1 MRGLDCHDQLQGNAM
16 RLATFNVE
24 NMFDRAKAL
33 NGANWAEGKPA
44 LEAHKELNALFEK
57 PQYSAAGKKR
67 MLKLLEEQGMLK
79 SDEGPLLLLRK
90 IRGQLIKRP
99 RVGEAEIVATGRK
112 SWVGWVELK
121 TEPVNEVATL
131 NTARVL
137 GEIGADVQ
145 AVIEAEDRTTLRLF
159 NQQVLPEVDAQP
171 FEHVMLVDGNDDRGI
186 DVGLLTRKNYSI
198 ASIRSHVDDMD
209 AGGTVFS
216 RDCAEYEI
224 SLPGGDRLWVM
235 VNHFKSKGYGSQAA
249 NDAKRKRQAKRVR
262 ALYDAHLAEGDL
274 LVAVVGDLNEIP
286 ENDPL
291 TPLLRQGSMLKDI
304 SSHPAYDSGGRE
316 GTHGNCG
323 PSAKLDYILLS
334 PELYAKVAAAG
345 VERRGMWGGV
355 NGTLWPHFPE
365 VTNADEAASDHAA
378 LWVDLDL

>member
-1 MRGLDCHDQLQGNAM
+1 M

-33 NGANWAEGKPA
+33 NGKNWAEGKPA
-44 LEAHKELNALFEK
+44 LEAQKELNALFEK
-57 PQYSAAGKKR
+57 PSYSVSDKKK
-67 MLKLLEEQGMLK
+67 MLKLLTDNGLLK
-79 SDEGPLLLLRK
+79 TDDSPLLLLRK

-99 RVGEAEIVATGRK
+99 RVGDAEIVASGRK
-112 SWVGWVELK
+112 SWIGWVELK
-121 TEPVNEVATL
+121 TEPVNETATL

-137 GEIGADVQ
+137 HAMAADVQ

-159 NQQVLPEVDAQP
+159 NAQVIKDIGGRP
-171 FEHVMLVDGNDDRGI
+171 FDHVMLVDGNDERGI
-186 DVGLLTRKNYSI
+186 DVGLMTKSKYPIL
-198 ASIRSHVDDMD
+198 SIRSHVDDTD
-209 AGGTVFS
+209 TKGAIFS

-224 SLPGGDRLWVM
+224 ELSKGKRLWVL

-249 NDAKRKRQAKRVR
+249 NDAKRKRQAQRVR
-262 ALYDAHLAEGDL
+262 ELYDAHLQAGDS

-286 ENDPL
+286 GNGPMD
-291 TPLLRQGSMLKDI
+291 PLLRQGSTLRDI
-304 SSHPAYDSGGRE
+304 SSHPKFDSGGKA

-334 PELYAKVAAAG
+334 PNLYSKVTAAG

-355 NGTLWPHFPE
+355 NGTLWPHFEE
-365 VTNADEAASDHAA
+365 VGNADEAASDHAA
-378 LWVDLDL
+378 LWVDLDI

>member
-1 MRGLDCHDQLQGNAM
+1 M

-44 LEAHKELNALFEK
+44 LEAQKELNTLFEK
-57 PQYSAAGKKR
+57 PSYSAADKKR
-67 MLKLLEEQGMLK
+67 MLKLLTDNGLLK
-79 SDEGPLLLLRK
+79 TDDSPLLILRK

-99 RVGEAEIVATGRK
+99 RVGEAEIVASGRK
-112 SWVGWVELK
+112 SWIGWIELK
-121 TEPVNEVATL
+121 TEPVNETATI

-137 GEIGADVQ
+137 HAIAADVQ

-159 NQQVLPEVDAQP
+159 NEQVLKNVGGKP
-171 FEHVMLVDGNDDRGI
+171 FDHVMLVDGNDERGI
-186 DVGLLTRKNYSI
+186 DVGLMTRAKYPI
-198 ASIRSHVDDMD
+198 LSIRSHVDDTD
-209 AGGTVFS
+209 SKGIIFS

-224 SLPGGDRLWVM
+224 GLPKGKRLWVL
-235 VNHFKSKGYGSQAA
+235 VNHLKSKGYGSQAS
-249 NDAKRKRQAKRVR
+249 NDAKRKRQTQRVR
-262 ALYDAHLAEGDL
+262 ALYDAHLAAGDD

-286 ENDPL
+286 GNGPMD
-291 TPLLRQGSMLKDI
+291 PLLRQGSTLRDI
-304 SSHPAYDSGGRE
+304 SSHPKFASEGRA

-334 PELYAKVAAAG
+334 PALYAKVTAAG

-355 NGTLWPHFPE
+355 HGTLWPHFEE
-365 VTNADEAASDHAA
+365 VSNADEAASDHAA
-378 LWVDLDL
+378 LWVDLDI

>member
-1 MRGLDCHDQLQGNAM
+1 M

-44 LEAHKELNALFEK
+44 LETHKELNALFEK
-57 PQYSAAGKKR
+57 PQYSAADKKR

-99 RVGEAEIVATGRK
+99 RVGEAEIVAAGRK

-137 GEIGADVQ
+137 GEMNADVQ

-159 NQQVLPEVDAQP
+159 NQQVLPEVNAQP

-186 DVGLLTRKNYSI
+186 DVGLLTRKNYPI

-209 AGGTVFS
+209 TGGTIFS

-224 SLPGGDRLWVM
+224 SLPGGDRLWVI

-262 ALYDAHLAEGDL
+262 ALYDAHLAEGGL

-291 TPLLRQGSMLKDI
+291 TPLLRQGSTLKDI
-304 SSHPAYDSGGRE
+304 SSHSAYDGGGRK

-334 PELYAKVAAAG
+334 PELYAMVVAAG

-355 NGTLWPHFPE
+355 NGTLWPHFAE

>member
-1 MRGLDCHDQLQGNAM
+1 M

-44 LEAHKELNALFEK
+44 LEAHKELNTLFGK
-57 PQYSAAGKKR
+57 PRYSAADKAR
-67 MLKLLEEQGMLK
+67 MLKLFEKHGLLK
-79 SDEGPLLLLRK
+79 GDEGPLLLLRK
-90 IRGQLIKRP
+90 IRGRLIKRP
-99 RVGEAEIVATGRK
+99 RVGDAEIVATGRK

-121 TEPVNEVATL
+121 TEPVNETATL

-137 GEIGADVQ
+137 GELHADVQ

-159 NQQVLPEVDAQP
+159 NQQLLPEVDATP
-171 FEHVMLVDGNDDRGI
+171 FRHVMLVDGNDDRGI
-186 DVGLLTRKNYSI
+186 DVGLLTRPKFPI
-198 ASIRSHVDDMD
+198 VSIRSHVDDAD
-209 AGGTVFS
+209 AAGTIFS

-224 SLPGGDRLWVM
+224 SLPGGKRLWVM
-235 VNHFKSKGYGSQAA
+235 VNHLKSKGYGSQAS
-249 NDAKRKRQAKRVR
+249 NDAKRKRQAKRIR
-262 ALYDAHLAEGDL
+262 ALYDAHLAADES

-286 ENDPL
+286 ANDPL
-291 TPLLRQGSMLKDI
+291 APLLRQGSTLKDI
-304 SSHPAYDSGGRE
+304 SSHPHYDSGGRE

-334 PELYAKVAAAG
+334 PELYARVTAAG